1 MVVGFKPLA
10 LNYKICIRC
19 RVSDNRGFIY
29 IVMMLSHVVSE
40 SLICDFYSTK
50 AVPYTHLT
58 LQTILSVAT
67 DGGIVGR

>member
-50 AVPYTHLT
+50 E
-58 LQTILSVAT
+58 I
-67 DGGIVGR
+67 